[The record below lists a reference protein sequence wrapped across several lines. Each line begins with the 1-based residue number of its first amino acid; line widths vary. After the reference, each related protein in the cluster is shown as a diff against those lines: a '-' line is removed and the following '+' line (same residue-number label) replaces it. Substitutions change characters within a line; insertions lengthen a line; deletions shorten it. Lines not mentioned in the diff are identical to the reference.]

1 MKTNAKASGA
11 LGELKA
17 RLPQLEDAA
26 AAVSRA
32 DARERVLRAEN
43 DFTFFCEYYLSSY
56 FSCRPAEYQRILY
69 DVIQTRELTAAQCER
84 LKAMVPGR
92 FRDTFRPSGS
102 IEGIVDVEPRG
113 HGKST
118 RMTFAF
124 PLWCLLYRKKSFI
137 VVIGASKEDAE
148 LQMSSIKL
156 ALEENER
163 ILEDFPLQHRPGSGR
178 TWSKSF
184 LSLENGTAVTAR
196 GKDGSLRGIRNK
208 EHRPDLV
215 IVDDT
220 FKDKEADSSVIREKV
235 YRWFGR
241 TVQPLGFDALIVVV
255 NTITNED
262 DLPSRLLADI
272 RDGKKENWVGLRFSA
287 ECPARD
293 GEEHDRPLW
302 PERYSWEALKKKQRD
317 IGSIAYAIEYLS
329 QPLGD
334 EDRLVKS
341 AWIRKVKAEEIPG
354 SLRFYAGI
362 DPATGVHDQSAM
374 TSIGKDRDGTL
385 YVVRSEGR
393 TESPSSFTARIIR
406 EYRMFRHRRI
416 LMETVQFQ
424 AVYKEQVAR
433 DAAKEGLMVPLK
445 GYSPGKASKAVRLMA
460 VSPWIENGIIRFGP
474 GTESLVDQLLAFPA
488 GGFDDQV
495 DSFCMAVL
503 ATKKRGGAGPFPLDG
518 DAAPKDWRRMA
529 NI

>member
-1 MKTNAKASGA
+1 MKKTTA
-11 LGELKA
+11 LEELRN

-26 AAVSRA
+26 TANLKIE
-32 DARERVLRAEN
+32 ARERVAKAEN
-43 DFTFFCEYYLSSY
+43 DFTFFCEYYLPSY
-56 FSCRPAEYQRILY
+56 FFCKPAEYQKILY
-69 DVIQTRELTAAQCER
+69 DVIQTRELTEKQCER
-84 LKAMVPGR
+84 LKAMVPGK
-92 FRDTFRPSGS
+92 FRDSFKPAKD
-102 IEGIVDVEPRG
+102 IDGIVDVEPRG

-124 PLWCLLYRKKSFI
+124 PLWCLLYKKANFI
-137 VVIGASKEDAE
+137 VIIGASKEDAE
-148 LQMSSIKL
+148 LQMSNIKL

-163 ILEDFPLQHRPGSGR
+163 LIEDFRPQHRQGSGK
-178 TWSKSF
+178 TWNKSF
-184 LSLENGTAVTAR
+184 LALENGTAVVAK
-196 GKDGSLRGIRNK
+196 GKGGSLRGIRNK
-208 EHRPDLV
+208 EHRPDLI

-220 FKDKEADSSVIREKV
+220 FKDKEADSSVIREQV

-262 DLPSRLLADI
+262 DLPSRLLNDI
-272 RDGKKENWVGLRFSA
+272 KSGKKASWIGLRFSA
-287 ECPARD
+287 ECPAQEGD
-293 GEEHDRPLW
+293 SHDRPLW
-302 PERYSWEALKKKQRD
+302 PERYSWEALKKKQKD
-317 IGSIAYAIEYLS
+317 LGSIAYAIEYLS

-341 AWIRKVKAEEIPG
+341 NWIQRVKAEEIPS
-354 SLRFYAGI
+354 SLKFYAGI

-374 TSIGKDRDGTL
+374 TSIGKDKDGTL

-393 TESPSSFTARIIR
+393 TESPSAFTARIIR
-406 EYRMFRHRRI
+406 EYRMFHHRRI

-424 AVYKEQVAR
+424 AVYKEQVTK
-433 DAAKEGLMVPLK
+433 DAAKEGLIIPLK

-460 VSPWIENGIIRFGP
+460 VSPWIENGIIKFGP
-474 GTESLVDQLLAFPA
+474 GTEDLLDQLLAFPA

-503 ATKKRGGAGPFPLDG
+503 ATKKKGSGGFDLESSNSI
-518 DAAPKDWRRMA
+518 KNWRRLA

>member
-1 MKTNAKASGA
+1 MKKQQSA
-11 LGELKA
+11 LEELRS

-26 AAVSRA
+26 TANFKIE
-32 DARERVLRAEN
+32 ARERVAKAEN
-43 DFTFFCEYYLSSY
+43 DFTFFCEYYLPSY
-56 FSCRPAEYQRILY
+56 FFCKPAEYQKILY
-69 DVIQTRELTAAQCER
+69 DVIQTRELTVEQCER
-84 LKAMVPGR
+84 LKSMVPGK
-92 FRDTFRPSGS
+92 FRDSFRPAKD
-102 IEGIVDVEPRG
+102 IDGIVDVEPRG

-124 PLWCLLYRKKSFI
+124 PLWCLLYKKANFI
-137 VVIGASKEDAE
+137 VIIGASKEDAE
-148 LQMSSIKL
+148 LQMSNIKL
-156 ALEENER
+156 ALEENEK
-163 ILEDFPLQHRPGSGR
+163 ILEDFTPQHRQGSGK
-178 TWSKSF
+178 TWNKSF
-184 LSLENGTAVTAR
+184 LALENGTAVVAK
-196 GKDGSLRGIRNK
+196 GKGGSLRGIRNK
-208 EHRPDLV
+208 EHRPDLI

-220 FKDKEADSSVIREKV
+220 FKDKEADSSVIREQV

-262 DLPSRLLADI
+262 DLPSRLLNDI
-272 RDGKKENWVGLRFSA
+272 RTGKKANWIGLRFSA
-287 ECPARD
+287 ECPAQEGD
-293 GEEHDRPLW
+293 SHDRPLW
-302 PERYSWEALKKKQRD
+302 PERYSWDALKKKQKD
-317 IGSIAYAIEYLS
+317 LGSIAYAIEYLS

-341 AWIRKVKAEEIPG
+341 AWIQKVRAEEIPN

-374 TSIGKDRDGTL
+374 TSIGKDKDGTL

-393 TESPSSFTARIIR
+393 TESPSAFTSRIIR
-406 EYRMFRHRRI
+406 EYKMLHHRRI

-424 AVYKEQVAR
+424 AVYKEQVAK
-433 DAAKEGLMVPLK
+433 DAAKDGMIIPLK

-460 VSPWIENGIIRFGP
+460 VSPWIENGIIKFGP
-474 GTESLVDQLLAFPA
+474 GTEDLLDQLLAFPA

-503 ATKKRGGAGPFPLDG
+503 ATKKKGTGGLDLDG
-518 DAAPKDWRRMA
+518 SVGIKNWRRLA
-529 NI
+529 NL